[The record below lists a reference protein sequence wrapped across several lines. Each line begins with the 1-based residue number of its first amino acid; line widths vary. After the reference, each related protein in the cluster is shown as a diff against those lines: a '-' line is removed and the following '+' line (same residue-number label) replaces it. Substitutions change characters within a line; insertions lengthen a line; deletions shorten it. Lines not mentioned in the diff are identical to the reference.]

1 MAQVD
6 MTTLDSI
13 VLSRFEENYD
23 IDSVPLLTE
32 ATLKEPRLAGQT
44 LRIVVKTIP
53 REVVAKTIDVS
64 SSNLSKLYARKHLTI
79 PQSQDISDLTA
90 FWAEMRDVFMGD
102 SELIDE
108 WLNDA
113 LPSLDGRAP
122 IELVQTLAGRKALR
136 EVLERL
142 RYGDFS

>member
-1 MAQVD
+1 
-6 MTTLDSI
+6 
-13 VLSRFEENYD
+13 
-23 IDSVPLLTE
+23 
-32 ATLKEPRLAGQT
+32 
-44 LRIVVKTIP
+44 
-53 REVVAKTIDVS
+53 
-64 SSNLSKLYARKHLTI
+64 
-79 PQSQDISDLTA
+79 
-90 FWAEMRDVFMGD
+90 MGD

>member
-1 MAQVD
+1 M
-6 MTTLDSI
+6 
-13 VLSRFEENYD
+13 
-23 IDSVPLLTE
+23 
-32 ATLKEPRLAGQT
+32 PRLAGQT

-64 SSNLSKLYARKHLTI
+64 SSNLSKLYARKHLTT